1 MRAPACLTVFPPVH
15 QRARRPRWDA
25 DVCRHA
31 FPVRRNRRATVIQ
44 KHVRMFVQLR
54 RFRRE
59 TDVGRRRAVQA
70 AAEARADAAAVVIQK
85 NFRRRLAARQVPAPR
100 PPTSLP

>member
-1 MRAPACLTVFPPVH
+1 M
-15 QRARRPRWDA
+15 
-25 DVCRHA
+25 CRHA

-100 PPTSLP
+100 PPPSLPWTVHFCSRVTYSCVVPLKTSSFTL